1 MIGPNCDLKAKKG
14 MVFNV
19 NVGVSGLQNKVEYDS
34 SIFSTGAVLYVQVQ
48 LIHISLYSSFCHCT
62 L

>member
-34 SIFSTGAVLYVQVQ
+34 RIFSTGAVLYVQVQ
-48 LIHISLYSSFCHCT
+48 LIHNSL
-62 L
+62 